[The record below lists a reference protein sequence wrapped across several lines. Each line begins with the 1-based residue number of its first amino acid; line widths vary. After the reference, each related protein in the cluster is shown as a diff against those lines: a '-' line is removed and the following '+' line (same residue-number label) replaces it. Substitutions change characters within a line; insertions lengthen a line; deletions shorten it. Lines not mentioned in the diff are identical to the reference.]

1 MDYFESIVCTLLEA
15 EGYWVRQSF
24 KVNVSKED
32 KVSIGKP
39 SIPRPEIDILAMKV
53 GTNEIL
59 AIEAKSYFDSP
70 GVKPEHLDANYDFP
84 QGRYKLFT
92 CTNYRDIV
100 LTQLLKDLSEAGM
113 ATPDTNIVL
122 GLAVGKVYRQ
132 QSAILADIMQKRQ
145 WRFWSPEMIKASV
158 VKLADS
164 GYTNDAT
171 TITAKILMR

>member
-15 EGYWVRQSF
+15 DGYWVRRSF
-24 KVNVSKED
+24 KVNVSKDD
-32 KVSIGKP
+32 KRRIKKP

-70 GVKPEHLDANYDFP
+70 GVKPEHLDAEYDIP

-92 CTNYRDIV
+92 CTKYREIV
-100 LTQLLKDLSEAGM
+100 FAQLLKDLSDLGM
-113 ATPDTNIVL
+113 ATADMEIVL
-122 GLAVGKVYRQ
+122 GLAAGKVYRQ
-132 QSAILADIMQKRQ
+132 QSAGLAEILQKKRF
-145 WRFWSPEMIKASV
+145 RFWSPEMIKSGV
-158 VKLADS
+158 IDLADS
-164 GYTNDAT
+164 GYANDAT